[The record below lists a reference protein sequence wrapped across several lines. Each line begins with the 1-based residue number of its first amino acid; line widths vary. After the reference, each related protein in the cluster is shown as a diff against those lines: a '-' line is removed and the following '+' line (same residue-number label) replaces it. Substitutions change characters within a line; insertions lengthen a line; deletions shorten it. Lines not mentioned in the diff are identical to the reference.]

1 MLQQTPAGIQLP
13 PSLQDEEDG
22 GISDRPEDAVDAFH
36 TFFGMAALSL
46 MGYKGLKSIDP
57 VFALPVEVMQ
67 RLRAQQKPKAPA

>member
-1 MLQQTPAGIQLP
+1 M
-13 PSLQDEEDG
+13 
-22 GISDRPEDAVDAFH
+22 DAFH

-46 MGYKGLKSIDP
+46 MGYEGLKSIDP